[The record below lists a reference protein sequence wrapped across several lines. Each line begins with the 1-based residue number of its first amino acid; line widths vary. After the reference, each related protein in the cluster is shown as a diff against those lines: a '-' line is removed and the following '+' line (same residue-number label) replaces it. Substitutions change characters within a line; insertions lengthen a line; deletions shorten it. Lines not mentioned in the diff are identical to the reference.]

1 MRAGRLKQRISLQQ
15 KTSPSPEQ
23 DAYGQVLH
31 TWTEIAEV
39 WGAIDPITEA
49 SQYGFER
56 TLAAQVRSEAE
67 VRITIRYSTDVA
79 SVDTTWRAT
88 SGGKNYAI
96 KAVIGEELHAR
107 ENRTIQLLCSEGVRD
122 DET

>member
-1 MRAGRLKQRISLQQ
+1 MRAGRLKQRIVLQQ
-15 KTSPSPEQ
+15 KASPSPEQ
-23 DAYGQVLH
+23 DSYGQVIH
-31 TWTEIAEV
+31 TWSTVATV

-56 TLAAQVRSEAE
+56 TLAAQVRAEAE
-67 VRITIRYSTDVA
+67 VRITIRYSTDV
-79 SVDTTWRAT
+79 SGVDTTWRAT

-122 DET
+122 DE